1 VPAAIRGDDGRI
13 MQAGKV
19 DEPYPI
25 TAGVAPGPS
34 RGSLAGLS
42 EAEAE
47 ARRTRGE
54 GNAVPVT
61 TGRSYKRIVLQNAFS
76 PINVVLYAVVIALIV
91 LGAVG
96 DGLMTATLILANV
109 AVGVVQES
117 RAKRQLDRIALLT
130 RPRARVV
137 RDGVEREVGPAE
149 IVRGDL
155 LVLRA
160 GDQVLVDGTVVA
172 GEIQVDESLLT
183 GESDL
188 VRRCPGEPVYSG
200 TYCMGG
206 SGSYEADRVGTA
218 SVAQQITAGARSFR
232 QVRTPLEREV
242 GLVIQVMAVL
252 MLALGVQVALRYREA
267 EGDLPLLES
276 VRAAAVIA
284 ALVPQGLA
292 FMVTVTYAMA
302 AVRMAG
308 KGALIQRMNAVEST
322 SHVDVLCLDK
332 TGTLTTNNLR
342 LEEVSPIGVTEDALR
357 SLLGTFAAST
367 TAGNRTTATLAAA
380 LGGVAGPVR
389 EEAAFSSERK
399 WSALGLEK
407 PRGVY
412 VLGAPEMLLPSLR
425 PRTDLPDI
433 QSRIDAW
440 TAGGLRVLLFAYR
453 DDLVA
458 LHDAEGEPHLPPAL
472 DPLGLVCLS
481 DELRPEAADTVRR
494 FAEAG
499 IRLKVISG
507 DNPETVAALARQAGM
522 GDDLQAV
529 SGLDLVGT
537 DTMAIEETAE
547 RAAVFG
553 RITPQQKRDLVD
565 ALRRRGHYVAMIGD
579 GVNDVLALKAAH
591 LAVAVRSGSPV
602 TRDVADIVLVN
613 DSFAALPAAFREG
626 QRILRGM
633 QDIIRLFL
641 VRTFSVALIILATSL
656 LGQHFPLSPR
666 HNGVLALL
674 TVGIPTVLL
683 AIWARPGVTPHRLLP
698 AASHFVIPA
707 ALTITGVSL
716 VVNSFYLSV
725 TDDLT
730 LARTALT
737 TTTVLCGLLL
747 ILFLQ
752 PPSPA
757 WTGGAPLVGD
767 WRPVALAA
775 AMLALYVV
783 ILAVGPLRRF
793 AEMDTL
799 HWSGYAMLAL
809 VVTAW
814 AVALRFIWRLPVRE
828 TIGRL
833 RRRRPWASVPE
844 QPPRA

>member
-1 VPAAIRGDDGRI
+1 MTAVAT
-13 MQAGKV
+13 QA
-19 DEPYPI
+19 P
-25 TAGVAPGPS
+25 PGEIP
-34 RGSLAGLS
+34 GLS
-42 EAEAE
+42 EAEAQ
-47 ARRTRGE
+47 ARLARGE
-54 GNAVPVT
+54 GNAVPALAS
-61 TGRSYKRIVLQNAFS
+61 RSYNRIALQNALN
-76 PINVVLYAVVIALIV
+76 PINVVLYAVVIALLV

-96 DGLMTATLILANV
+96 DGLMTATLVLANV
-109 AVGVVQES
+109 ALGVIQES

-130 RPRARVV
+130 RPRARVL
-137 RDGVEREVGPAE
+137 RDGVEREIDPGE
-149 IVRGDL
+149 IVRGDV

-172 GEIQVDESLLT
+172 GELQLDESLLT

-188 VRRCPGEPVYSG
+188 VCRRPGEPVYSG
-200 TYCMGG
+200 TFCMSGG
-206 SGSYEADRVGTA
+206 GGYKAERVGAA
-218 SVAQQITAGARSFR
+218 SVAQQITSGARTFR
-232 QVRTPLEREV
+232 QVRTPLQREV
-242 GLVIQVMAVL
+242 AFVIQVMAVL
-252 MLALGVQVALRYREA
+252 MLALGVQVAFRYREA
-267 EGDLPLLES
+267 SGELPLLES
-276 VRAAAVIA
+276 VRAAAVIV

-292 FMVTVTYAMA
+292 FMVTVTYALA

-342 LEEVSPIGVTEDALR
+342 LEALAPIGVADDELR
-357 SLLGTFAAST
+357 RLLGTFAASAI
-367 TAGNRTTATLAAA
+367 AGNRTSATLAAA
-380 LGGVAGPVR
+380 LGGAAAPVR

-399 WSALGLEK
+399 WSALALDD

-412 VLGAPEMLLPSLR
+412 VLGAPEVLLPSLR
-425 PRTDLPDI
+425 PRADLAEL
-433 QSRIDAW
+433 QRRIDGW

-458 LHDAEGEPHLPPAL
+458 LHDAAGEPHLPPAL
-472 DPLGLVCLS
+472 DPLGLICLS

-499 IRLKVISG
+499 VRLKVISG
-507 DNPETVAALARQAGM
+507 DNPETVAALARQAGL
-522 GDDLQAV
+522 GDDIEAT
-529 SGLDLVGT
+529 SGAALADADATAL
-537 DTMAIEETAE
+537 EEAAE
-547 RAAVFG
+547 RVTVFG
-553 RITPQQKRDLVD
+553 RITPRQKRDLVE

-613 DSFAALPAAFREG
+613 DSFAALPAALREG
-626 QRILRGM
+626 QRILHGM

-641 VRTFSVALIILATSL
+641 VRTFSVALVILATSL
-656 LGQHFPLSPR
+656 LGEHFPLTPR

-674 TVGIPTVLL
+674 TVGIPTTLL
-683 AIWARPGVTPHRLLP
+683 AIWARPGVTPRRLLP

-707 ALTITGVSL
+707 ALSITGVAL
-716 VVNSFYLSV
+716 VVYSFYLSA
-725 TDDLT
+725 TDDVS

-747 ILFLQ
+747 IVFLQ

-757 WTGGAPLVGD
+757 WTGGAPLNGD
-767 WRPVALAA
+767 WRPLALAL

-783 ILAVGPLRRF
+783 ILAVEPLRRF

-799 HWSGYAMLAL
+799 NWSGYAMLAL
-809 VVTAW
+809 VVFGW
-814 AVALRFIWRLPVRE
+814 AVALRFIWRLPVRD
-828 TIGRL
+828 TVSGL
-833 RRRRPWASVPE
+833 RRRWPWASTS
-844 QPPRA
+844 RRSSGA